1 MAKARSVAVP
11 EDKEAEPLDAK
22 DKYNVKIVERSF
34 EILDLAS
41 RTETPLTVQLVC
53 SELGLN
59 PNMAFRLLA
68 TISKAGY
75 LEKDDKNGQYFISMK
90 SLRLS
95 RKALMSLE
103 IRRVVL
109 PCLEL
114 LWHQYPKANLNMAL
128 YYQGD
133 IVVVDRIDSINLPR
147 TFSAPGRTLPF
158 HCTGLGKVLTSEL
171 PGSELDTLISRQGLK
186 AYTPA
191 TITDAAALKAEL
203 AKVRR
208 EGLARDRAEFILNDN
223 CNATAI
229 RDSSQKIIA
238 AISISAFESYMPVE
252 EVEGTID
259 ALLSTARK
267 ISVFMGFSEYQ

>member
-1 MAKARSVAVP
+1 MAKTRSVP
-11 EDKEAEPLDAK
+11 ITEDK

-34 EILDLAS
+34 EIVDLAA

-68 TISKAGY
+68 TICKSGY
-75 LEKDDKNGQYFISMK
+75 LEKDEKNGQYFISMK

-158 HCTGLGKVLTSEL
+158 HCTGLGKILTSEL
-171 PGSELDTLISRQGLK
+171 PEGELDLLIARQGLK

-191 TITDAAALKAEL
+191 TITDAVALKEEL